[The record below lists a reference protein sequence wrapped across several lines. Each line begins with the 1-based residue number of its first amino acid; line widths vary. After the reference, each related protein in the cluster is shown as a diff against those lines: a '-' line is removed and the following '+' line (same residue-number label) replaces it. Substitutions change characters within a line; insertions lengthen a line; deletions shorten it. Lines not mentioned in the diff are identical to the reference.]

1 MTSLLLVLYSFKK
14 SGKRMKHFLD
24 ILYKFKN
31 GKRNPEPIFNLTS
44 FQRRG
49 QEIVNADLETL

>member
-1 MTSLLLVLYSFKK
+1 
-14 SGKRMKHFLD
+14 MKHFLD